1 MRPIVSIT
9 LNPALDI
16 STRVDAV
23 TAGPKLRCAAPRRD
37 PGGGGINV
45 SRVVAELEG
54 SSLAFVALG
63 GATGQAVEAMLRED
77 GQTLSVF
84 SIDGETRQSLSV
96 IDAAGQQYRFVMPGP
111 EWGQVAV
118 ERALSQMRDVTP
130 EGALVVFSGSLPPG
144 VAADFPQH
152 FCETL
157 KGRDLVFDLS
167 GSALERFVGLETG
180 AFLLRMDQGEGETL
194 HGGALTSAEETA
206 AFARGLVERGAAER
220 VIIARGAE
228 GSVLV
233 NADGAWAVKA
243 ADVQVNSKTG
253 AGDSFVGAMVFGLAS
268 GMAEL
273 EAFSLGA
280 AAASATVTTSATEL
294 CHRDMVYELLPECGI
309 SEV

>member
-1 MRPIVSIT
+1 MRPIVTIT
-9 LNPALDI
+9 LNPALDV

-23 TAGPKLRCAAPRRD
+23 RAGPKLRCDAPRRD

-63 GATGQAVEAMLRED
+63 GATGQAVEGMLRD
-77 GQTLSVF
+77 SGQTLSVF

-96 IDAAGQQYRFVMPGP
+96 IDDDGRQYRFVMPGP
-111 EWGQVAV
+111 EWDQVAV

-144 VAADFPQH
+144 VSSEFPQQL
-152 FCETL
+152 CETL

-167 GSALERFVGLETG
+167 GSALERFVELETG
-180 AFLLRMDQGEGETL
+180 AFLLRMDKGEGEAL
-194 HGGALTSAEETA
+194 RGGPLATPEATA
-206 AFARGLVERGAAER
+206 KFARSLVERGAAQR
-220 VIIARGAE
+220 VIVARGAE
-228 GSVLV
+228 GSFLV
-233 NADGAWAVKA
+233 DAEGAWAVRA
-243 ADVQVNSKTG
+243 ADVPVNSKTG

-268 GMAEL
+268 GIEECA
-273 EAFSLGA
+273 AFSLGA

-294 CHRDMVYELLPECGI
+294 CHQDKVQELLPQC
-309 SEV
+309 EVREL

>member
-1 MRPIVSIT
+1 MRPIVTIT

-16 STRVDAV
+16 STRVDKV
-23 TAGPKLRCAAPRRD
+23 VAGPKLRCAAPRRD

-96 IDAAGQQYRFVMPGP
+96 IDGGGQQFRFVMPGP
-111 EWGQVAV
+111 EWDQVAV

-130 EGALVVFSGSLPPG
+130 EGAVVVFSGSLPPG
-144 VAADFPQH
+144 VSAEFPQQL
-152 FCETL
+152 CGTL

-167 GSALERFVGLETG
+167 GSALERFVELETG
-180 AFLLRMDQGEGETL
+180 AFLLRMDQGEGEAL
-194 HGGALTSAEETA
+194 HGGPLATAEETA
-206 AFARGLVERGAAER
+206 EFARGLVARGAAER

-233 NADGAWAVKA
+233 DECGAWVVKA
-243 ADVQVNSKTG
+243 ADVEVNSKTG

-268 GMAEL
+268 GTSIQ
-273 EAFSLGA
+273 EAFCLGS
-280 AAASATVTTSATEL
+280 AAASATVTTGATEL
-294 CHRDMVYELLPECGI
+294 CHRDKVEELQPECAVTEI
-309 SEV
+309 